1 MSRFGKSHPV
11 AASACRRST
20 DSNGEGLM
28 RIKAL
33 AAEFVGTFMLVA
45 SVLGAALFSFP
56 IAGIVGV
63 ALVDRLLGHGDDLR
77 RRLHLRRAF
86 QSGGDARPRRRQA
99 LRGSEAPAYIAAQC
113 LGGIAAALVFYLIAS
128 GKSGGFE
135 VGNFA
140 SNMYGGDGYSMLSAF
155 VIEVVLTGLF
165 IFVIMGVTSDRAPGR
180 LCRHRHRPHPVGHP
194 PHGHSG
200 RQRLGEPRPQPGNGL
215 HRPGRAAGA
224 ALAVLGG
231 ADPRRRRSAACSAAG
246 SSTTTTKT

>member
-1 MSRFGKSHPV
+1 
-11 AASACRRST
+11 
-20 DSNGEGLM
+20 M
-28 RIKAL
+28 RIRAL
-33 AAEFVGTFMLVA
+33 AAEFIGTFMLVA

-63 ALVDRLLGHGDDLR
+63 ALSIGFSVMAMIFAVGYI
-77 RRLHLRRAF
+77 
-86 QSGGDARPRRRQA
+86 SGGHFNPAVTLGLVAGKRFSA
-99 LRGSEAPAYIAAQC
+99 SEAPAYIAAQC

-155 VIEVVLTGLF
+155 VIEVVLTGPLHF
-165 IFVIMGVTSDRAPGR
+165 RHHGRNVGPRAGR

-194 PHGHSG
+194 SHGHSD
-200 RQRLGEPRPQPGNGL
+200 RQRLGEPGAQPGYGL

-224 ALAVLGG
+224 AVAVLGG
-231 ADPRRRRSAACSAAG
+231 ADPRRCGRRVTRPLAYRRQ
-246 SSTTTTKT
+246 